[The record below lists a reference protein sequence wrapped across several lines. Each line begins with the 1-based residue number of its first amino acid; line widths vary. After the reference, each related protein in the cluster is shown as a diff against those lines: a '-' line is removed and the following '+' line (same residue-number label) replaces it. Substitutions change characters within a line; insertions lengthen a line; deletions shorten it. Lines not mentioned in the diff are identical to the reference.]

1 MTSALLIQWI
11 VVMMV
16 ALFVLIKGADLFI
29 EGAKNIG
36 LRLGMSAFAVGVLI
50 VGMGTSL
57 PELTSSLAAVWAGV
71 PDIVI
76 ANAVGSNITNIL
88 LVVGVMAFF
97 GGRVLIHQNLL
108 KTELPI
114 FAIATLHFAAS
125 ISDGVVDRIEAVL
138 LLATFGAYLWYIIY
152 ESKHDPDGD
161 GIMDNTASG
170 PEVISRQVIDQSMS
184 VQRSLLISVVGLI
197 ALLVGAKYTID
208 MAVNIATGFAI
219 PVAFI
224 SITAI
229 AIGTSLPELVV
240 TIQAIRSKQTEM
252 GIGNI
257 FGSNAFNML
266 VVVGVPAAIVPQIAD
281 PIVMDLGL
289 GIMLVASAILFVN
302 GLARQ
307 IMRWEGLMMLIFFI
321 FFIVKL
327 VEFI

>member
-1 MTSALLIQWI
+1 MSVILLAQWSVI
-11 VVMMV
+11 MAV
-16 ALFVLIKGADLFI
+16 ALFILIKGADLFI
-29 EGAKNIG
+29 DGARQIG

-57 PELTSSLAAVWAGV
+57 PELTASLAAVWSGV
-71 PDIVI
+71 NDIVV

-88 LVVGVMAFF
+88 LVVGVLAFF
-97 GGRVLIHQNLL
+97 GGRVIIHQNLI

-114 FAIATLHFAAS
+114 FVISTIHFGAS
-125 ISDGVVDRIEAVL
+125 VYDGVVDRIEAVL
-138 LLATFGAYLWYIIY
+138 LLATFGAYLWYIVY
-152 ESKHDPDGD
+152 ESKHDTDGD
-161 GIMDNTASG
+161 GEPGNNLEIKAEDVSDKSSSG
-170 PEVISRQVIDQSMS
+170 IGQSIWLT
-184 VQRSLLISVVGLI
+184 VFGLAAVV
-197 ALLVGAKYTID
+197 VGAKFTID
-208 MAVNIATGFAI
+208 MAINIATELSI

-257 FGSNAFNML
+257 FGSCAFNML
-266 VVVGVPAAIVPQIAD
+266 VVVGLPALIVPQVAAAV
-281 PIVMDLGL
+281 VMDLGL
-289 GIMLVASAILFVN
+289 AIMLVASAILFVS

-307 IMRWEGLMMLIFFI
+307 IMRWEGLMMLIFFV

-327 VEFI
+327 IELL